1 MAIREDVEA
10 AVGAAVADLGGL
22 DALVNVA
29 GVERGAPAED
39 ISDEDWNLIFDVNV
53 RGTMLTNQAACRAMR
68 GAGGRIINF
77 GSDAG
82 LGPYPN
88 GAHYSASKGAVMA
101 WTRTVAVEWA
111 RFGITVN
118 SVVPAIWTPMYD
130 EHRARMTQTNW
141 VSMTP

>member
-1 MAIREDVEA
+1 
-10 AVGAAVADLGGL
+10 
-22 DALVNVA
+22 
-29 GVERGAPAED
+29 
-39 ISDEDWNLIFDVNV
+39 
-53 RGTMLTNQAACRAMR
+53 MLTNQAACRAMR
-68 GAGGRIINF
+68 VAGGRIINF

-130 EHRARMTQTNW
+130 EHRARMTPDELGQHDAVMRLRVPLGGRLGDPDADLGPVMVFLASDDARFITAR
-141 VSMTP
+141 SSR